1 LSVIVDAC
9 VMPAVSPVITQTIAI
24 MFLIFMFIGVGG
36 YLVGWWVGGCLLVVG
51 ISFSQVL

>member
-1 LSVIVDAC
+1 LSVIVAAC

-36 YLVGWWVGGCLLVVG
+36 YLVGWWVVGGWYFFQPSPVEL
-51 ISFSQVL
+51 S

>member
-1 LSVIVDAC
+1 
-9 VMPAVSPVITQTIAI
+9 MPAVSPVITQTIAI